1 VIDQQAL
8 AEMRKKIDDARQVE
22 EEILGLDTAN
32 DSPDDSGI
40 TPRFVA
46 ECFRLNERGDGLL
59 FAAVHKNRLVYVK
72 KFTTWL
78 YWAGNHWKLDEE
90 DRYVNAVEEVAQ
102 YYESYAANLKDRIDE
117 LRRTDHNAEAKI
129 LTALVTKYKHRINKL
144 RSLKG
149 ARTCGDY
156 AHRLG
161 DQSLSII
168 GEELDQK
175 PMLLACPNAVVNLAT
190 GEVVESLPD
199 DYILNAVTTE
209 WKGINEPCPEWEK
222 FFATIHL
229 DDEEI
234 MRLVHAMLGY
244 STTGLRT
251 EHFIGCFIGEGRNG
265 KGTMFETLRSIL
277 GDLGWTI
284 SPELLLEQKFNR
296 SSAGP
301 SPDLFSL
308 MGRRMVIASE
318 TDENA
323 RISASQ
329 VKRLTG
335 GDTIKTRAPHDKH
348 EINFKPSH
356 KLFLY
361 TNHAPQGLA
370 KDYALYKRLL
380 FIDYPLKFVE
390 NPKEAD
396 ERQRD
401 ANLPAK
407 LEAEASGILAWLV
420 RGALIWKAEGG
431 LKPPAKVQA
440 RIDEIRLADDS
451 ILQFFTD
458 VLQPADEDISLKF
471 ADVYTK
477 FKEWYVGDNG
487 PGEEKMKWLPS
498 KVKLSKW
505 FTAKGHKID
514 KPGGKATIYGIDF
527 LPIG

>member
-1 VIDQQAL
+1 MIDAAEL
-8 AEMRKKIDDARQVE
+8 AVMRQKIDEARRVE
-22 EEILGLDTAN
+22 EELLGVDGEN
-32 DSPDDSGI
+32 DKADKSGI
-40 TPRFVA
+40 APRFVA
-46 ECFRLNERGDGLL
+46 ECFRLNERGDGIL
-59 FAAVHKNRLVYVK
+59 FAAVHQDRLVYVK
-72 KFTTWL
+72 KFSTWL

-90 DRYVNAVEEVAQ
+90 DRYINAVDEVAQ
-102 YYESYAANLKDRIDE
+102 YYESYAARLKDRIDE
-117 LRRTDHNAEAKI
+117 LTQADHRAEAKI
-129 LTALVTKYKHRINKL
+129 LGGLLKQYKARINKL

-175 PMLLACPNAVVNLAT
+175 PLLLASPNAVVNLAT
-190 GEVVESLPD
+190 GEEVDSLPQ
-199 DYILNAVTTE
+199 DYILNAVATE
-209 WKGINEPCPEWEK
+209 WKGIDEPCPEWEK
-222 FFATIHL
+222 FFASIHQG
-229 DDEEI
+229 DEEV

-244 STTGLRT
+244 SSTGLRT

-265 KGTMFETLRSIL
+265 KGTMFETLRAIL

-284 SPELLLEQKFNR
+284 SPELLLEQKYNR

-308 MGRRMVIASE
+308 MGRRLVIASE
-318 TDENA
+318 TDEHA

-335 GDTIKTRAPHDKH
+335 GDMIKTRAPHDKH
-348 EINFKPSH
+348 EINFRPSH

-380 FIDYPLKFVE
+380 FIDYPLKFVD
-390 NPKEAD
+390 NPKEVN

-401 ANLPAK
+401 PDLPAK

-431 LKPPAKVQA
+431 LHPPAKIQA
-440 RIDEIRLADDS
+440 RIDAIRLADDV
-451 ILQFFTD
+451 ILQFFNEI
-458 VLQPADEDISLKF
+458 LEKAEDDIYLKF
-471 ADVYTK
+471 AELYTK
-477 FKEWYVGDNG
+477 FKEFYTESTSEDTRYI
-487 PGEEKMKWLPS
+487 PTKK
-498 KVKLSKW
+498 KFSKW
-505 FTAKGHKID
+505 FVDHDCRRDKKGGAAIF
-514 KPGGKATIYGIDF
+514 YGVNF
-527 LPIG
+527 KPIG